1 MVACV
6 PTSAAAVGAV
16 ALLGVPLT
24 ALCLVSPW
32 HSNTEVVAVRSS
44 DDIQWLHYEIMSVIA
59 HKCNLLLKMSIS
71 AVCIIYQCDPLCYC
85 YANGHSYEGAADKV
99 HALHWPCLMQIGNY
113 KLSLLGHIRYYMRYY
128 MSTVEAHQHHVLQ
141 NGILNFCTSGGGQF
155 SH

>member
-16 ALLGVPLT
+16 ALLGVPLA

-59 HKCNLLLKMSIS
+59 HKCNLLLKISIS

-85 YANGHSYEGAADKV
+85 YANGHLYEGAADKV
-99 HALHWPCLMQIGNY
+99 HALHWPCLMQIGGLKKWHNCAY
-113 KLSLLGHIRYYMRYY
+113 MGVQLLEDALLHGHFCWETKQKL
-128 MSTVEAHQHHVLQ
+128 VVLQ
-141 NGILNFCTSGGGQF
+141 NA
-155 SH
+155 

>member
-16 ALLGVPLT
+16 ALLGVPLA

-59 HKCNLLLKMSIS
+59 QKCNLLLKMSIS

-85 YANGHSYEGAADKV
+85 YANGHSYEGAADKSPCI
-99 HALHWPCLMQIGNY
+99 ALALSNANWRVKKMAQLCIYGNTA
-113 KLSLLGHIRYYMRYY
+113 SGRCSATWAFLLGDQVKASCIAECL
-128 MSTVEAHQHHVLQ
+128 T
-141 NGILNFCTSGGGQF
+141 GT
-155 SH
+155 